1 MKMVEINLRSL
12 TGEMNKLIEK
22 KARIEKKLEK
32 ATAKVEK
39 LDCKWTWEEH
49 REWLMNAPTDG
60 FCLSNKEDI
69 KKNGAWFDWSSA
81 QDDLTEINGRIE
93 RLQNRIEQA
102 EIKVDEYHAEIEK
115 IEDAKKRE
123 ELWKLEFEAEQKEWA
138 KDGIKLEGRYTG
150 VTPNGKKFSI
160 YSNNGW
166 TKRSWHCFTL
176 YIGGKVVF
184 TSGEF
189 WKCYISIKN
198 N

>member
-1 MKMVEINLRSL
+1 MKMIEINLRSL
-12 TGEMNKLIEK
+12 TSEMNKLIEK

-49 REWLMNAPTDG
+49 REWLQNVPTENG
-60 FCLSNKEDI
+60 WITNKEDI
-69 KKNGAWFDWSSA
+69 KKNGVWFDWSGA
-81 QDDLTEINGRIE
+81 QDDLKDVTGRIE
-93 RLQNRIEQA
+93 RLQNKIEKA
-102 EIKVDEYHAEIEK
+102 EEKVDEYHAEVEK

-138 KDGIKLEGRYTG
+138 KDGIQLEQRYYG
-150 VTPNGKKFSI
+150 KTPSGKGFHI
-160 YSNNGW
+160 YGNNGW
-166 TKRSWHCFTL
+166 TRRSLHCFTL
-176 YIGGKVVF
+176 YIGGEVVF

-189 WKCYISIKN
+189 WKCYLTIKN

>member
-12 TGEMNKLIEK
+12 TNEMNKLIEK

-32 ATAKVEK
+32 TTTKVEK

-49 REWLMNAPTDG
+49 REWLMNVPTENG
-60 FCLSNKEDI
+60 FITSKEDI
-69 KKNGAWFDWSSA
+69 KKNGAWFDWSGS
-81 QDDLTEINGRIE
+81 QDDLKDVNKRIE
-93 RLQNRIEQA
+93 RLQAKIENA
-102 EIKVDEYHAEIEK
+102 EQKVDEYHAEVEK

-138 KDGIKLEGRYTG
+138 KDGIQLENRYYG
-150 VTPNGKKFSI
+150 KTPSGKGFHI
-160 YSNNGW
+160 YGNNGW
-166 TKRSWHCFTL
+166 TRRSLHCFTL
-176 YIGGKVVF
+176 YIGGEVVF

-189 WKCYISIKN
+189 WKCYLAIKN